1 MSRSI
6 MSPLG
11 TILEAES
18 EGVIGGID
26 IVDPD
31 AIPSSV
37 PGKGK
42 KDEPK
47 SQVVN
52 QDGSFLSGRSSVPMD
67 SHVGD
72 VKSCAVW

>member
-11 TILEAES
+11 IILEAEC
-18 EGVIGGID
+18 EGVVVRID

-31 AIPSSV
+31 AIPSSA

-42 KDEPK
+42 KDDPK
-47 SQVVN
+47 SQVMN